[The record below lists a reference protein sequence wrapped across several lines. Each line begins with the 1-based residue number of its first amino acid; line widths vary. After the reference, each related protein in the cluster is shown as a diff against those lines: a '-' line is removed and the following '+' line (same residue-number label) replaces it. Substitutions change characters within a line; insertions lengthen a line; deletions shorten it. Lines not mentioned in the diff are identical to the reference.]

1 MMKMKYIALLLMT
14 WSFTAQSQIDTSVT
28 LISKIDF
35 QPQYEL
41 HDSKEI
47 LLMGYSIQIGGG
59 LNLPSPTLEFK
70 ENDSVELN
78 MWNLSQGPPHTIH
91 LHGLDVDQENDG
103 VPMLSWE
110 VEHDDTG
117 SYYFKVPHPGT
128 YIYHCHET
136 SVLHVQSGMYG
147 MVIVRPQS
155 ADTLT
160 WENGY
165 SFHSERSW
173 MASEIDTNWHND
185 SIIHHP
191 HDTTATTHLILDYK
205 PQHFLINGKSEQ
217 QLLNTVEI
225 VASVDEIVYMRL
237 ANIGYYG
244 TRFIFP
250 SGLNA
255 KAVSSDGRPLPS
267 EFLSDT
273 IEILPGE
280 RFGVLIESQ
289 TEFQDFVQVEYF
301 DLNTGIVTN
310 SQQVVVDI
318 NGFVG
323 IEKLEEEPQL
333 LIYPN
338 PATTELNIILP
349 NGNTDLFDV
358 KIENMLGQRVFEL
371 KNATKTIDLKT
382 LPVGSYIL
390 RVSHENKQ
398 WNQKLI
404 IKQ

>member
-1 MMKMKYIALLLMT
+1 
-14 WSFTAQSQIDTSVT
+14 
-28 LISKIDF
+28 
-35 QPQYEL
+35 
-41 HDSKEI
+41 
-47 LLMGYSIQIGGG
+47 
-59 LNLPSPTLEFK
+59 
-70 ENDSVELN
+70 
-78 MWNLSQGPPHTIH
+78 
-91 LHGLDVDQENDG
+91 
-103 VPMLSWE
+103 
-110 VEHDDTG
+110 
-117 SYYFKVPHPGT
+117 
-128 YIYHCHET
+128 
-136 SVLHVQSGMYG
+136 
-147 MVIVRPQS
+147 
-155 ADTLT
+155 
-160 WENGY
+160 
-165 SFHSERSW
+165 